1 MQTLPSYE
9 EDLEHK
15 IHSLHAEIDG
25 LKDDI
30 DTCFTKASAP
40 HFELETL
47 TQAMALF
54 VTFVEETHAEPAAK
68 ADAYK
73 QMLIDIADETWCFPP
88 PFQRWRCERGV

>member
-25 LKDDI
+25 LKDDL
-30 DTCFTKASAP
+30 DTCFAKTGD
-40 HFELETL
+40 HLHELETL

-73 QMLIDIADETWCFPP
+73 QMLIDIADETWGFPP
-88 PFQRWRCERGV
+88 LFERWRRERGV